1 MATVTVSDYNK
12 AASLLGTG
20 SFVRLAVTGDDM
32 RPFFRPG
39 QDSVLLSPLRL
50 GGCHYSEAELKAF
63 EAHNDVPGRKW
74 RNVTAGEDRITVRR
88 RDVVLVRTG
97 TDRALR
103 LLRVVHVWG
112 TLLLLRCDCGSSQYL
127 SATVSDVVGVVLEGT
142 MRGGTP
148 FRSTQRKWRYASK
161 FWTAS
166 YRARSLAGKVRRNPR
181 RSLSCLVSA
190 AVISSVIFSC
200 AGGKGGGDIL
210 SASDGQFIKDGKPY
224 YFVGTNFWY
233 GPILASE
240 GSGGDRERL
249 ARELDSL
256 CSMGVRNLRVL
267 VGADGPRGVYTK
279 VEPTLQYAPGQYN
292 DTLLRGLDYF
302 LVELGKRDMEA
313 VLYLNN
319 AWEWSGG
326 YSQYLQWA
334 GYGDIPLPRVA
345 GYDAYVDYV
354 SDFIRSDSAKGMFRR
369 YVMDIVSRTN
379 TVTGKAYRDDPAI
392 FSWQI
397 CNEPRP
403 FAADNKEAFRDWL
416 TGTAELIKSIDPNH
430 MVSVGS
436 EGKYGCEWDID
447 LWAEIGR
454 CPYIDYLNIHIW
466 PSNWGWTSREDM
478 KTGNIAEGVENSLE
492 YLNEHLIVAREV
504 GKPLV
509 VEEFGFP
516 RDGFEFSRSSGVTLR
531 DVYYRSLL
539 SLLPG
544 EAASGG
550 ILAGF
555 NFWGWGG
562 LAEPSSEHLMW
573 QPGDDYTG
581 DPAQEEQGLFSVFA
595 SDTSTVRIIREY
607 AESVEN
613 LDW

>member
-1 MATVTVSDYNK
+1 MAITASDYNE
-12 AASLLGTG
+12 AAAMLARG
-20 SFVRLAVTGDDM
+20 SFVRLTVAGEDM

-39 QDSVLLSPLRL
+39 QDSVLLSPVRL
-50 GGCHYSEAELKAF
+50 CGTGYSQAELKAF

-74 RNVTAGEDRITVRR
+74 RNVTASDDRITVRR

-97 TDRALR
+97 SERTLR

-112 TLLLLRCDCGSSQYL
+112 TLLLLRCDCGRSQYL
-127 SATVSDVVGVVLEGT
+127 SATVSDIVGVVVEGT

-166 YRARSLAGKVRRNPR
+166 YRARSLAGRAKRN
-181 RSLSCLVSA
+181 SGKTLSCFAA
-190 AVISSVIFSC
+190 AVALSFVVISC
-200 AGGKGGGDIL
+200 GGDGRDII
-210 SASDGQFIKDGKPY
+210 SVTDGQFIKDGRPY
-224 YFVGTNFWY
+224 YFVGANFWY

-240 GSGGDRERL
+240 GSGGNRERL
-249 ARELDSL
+249 SRELDSL

-267 VGADGPRGVYTK
+267 VGSDGPRGVYTK
-279 VEPTLQYAPGQYN
+279 VEPTLQYAPGKYN
-292 DTLLRGLDYF
+292 DTILRGLDYF
-302 LVELGKRDMEA
+302 LTELGKRNMEA

-345 GYDAYVDYV
+345 GYNAYVDYV

-403 FAADNKEAFRDWL
+403 FAPDNKEAFRDWL
-416 TGTAELIKSIDPNH
+416 TSTAELIKSIDPNH

-436 EGKYGCEWDID
+436 EGKYGCEVD
-447 LWAEIGR
+447 LGLWEEIGR
-454 CPYIDYLNIHIW
+454 SPYIDYLNIHIW
-466 PSNWGWTSREDM
+466 PFNWGWTTREDM
-478 KTGNIAEGVENSLE
+478 ASGNVAPAVKLSVE
-492 YLNEHLIVAREV
+492 YLREHLDIARRM

-516 RDGFEFSRSSGVTLR
+516 RDSVGFSRNTSVSMR
-531 DVYYRSLL
+531 DVYYEAML
-539 SLLPG
+539 SEITG

-550 ILAGF
+550 MLAGF

-562 LAEPSSEHLMW
+562 LAEPSGDHLMW

-581 DPAQEEQGLFSVFA
+581 DPAQEEQGLYSVFA

-607 AESVEN
+607 AEAVGN
-613 LDW
+613 MDRRN

>member
-1 MATVTVSDYNK
+1 MASAVLSDYSE
-12 AASLLGTG
+12 AALRLSRG
-20 SFVRLAVTGDDM
+20 SFVRLAVTEEDM

-39 QDSVLLSPLRL
+39 RDSVLLAPVRL
-50 GGCHYSEAELKAF
+50 SGAQHYTQDELKAF

-74 RNVTAGEDRITVRR
+74 RNVTAAEDRITVRR

-97 TDRALR
+97 ADRGLR

-112 TLLLLRCDCGSSQYL
+112 TLLQLRCDCGQSSYI
-127 SATVSDVVGVVLEGT
+127 SATVSDVVGVVVEGT
-142 MRGGTP
+142 IRGGTP

-161 FWTAS
+161 FWTVS
-166 YRARSLAGKVRRNPR
+166 YRARSWAGKVRRNPR
-181 RSLSCLVSA
+181 GTLSCVVSA
-190 AVISSVIFSC
+190 LVLSLVIISC
-200 AGGKGGGDIL
+200 TGRGGADIIGIEN
-210 SASDGQFIKDGKPY
+210 GQFVKNGSPY
-224 YFVGTNFWY
+224 YFIGTNFWY

-249 ARELDSL
+249 GRELDSL

-279 VEPTLQYAPGQYN
+279 VEPTLQYAPGKYN

-302 LVELGKRDMEA
+302 LVELGKRGMEA

-326 YSQYLQWA
+326 YSQYLQWT
-334 GYGDIPLPRVA
+334 GHGDIPLPRVA

-354 SDFIRSDSAKGMFRR
+354 AGFMKSDTARTLFRR
-369 YVMDIVSRTN
+369 YVMDIISRTN

-403 FAADNKEAFRDWL
+403 FGADNKEVFRDWL
-416 TGTAELIKSIDPNH
+416 TSTAELIKSIDPNH

-436 EGKYGCEWDID
+436 EGKYGCEVD
-447 LWAEIGR
+447 LSLWEEIGR
-454 CPYIDYLNIHIW
+454 SPYIDYLNIHIW
-466 PSNWGWTSREDM
+466 PFNWAWTTRDDM
-478 KTGNIAEGVENSLE
+478 SSGNVTPAVELSKE
-492 YLNEHLIVAREV
+492 YLQEHLEIARRI

-516 RDGFEFSRSSGVTLR
+516 RDSMGFSRSTSVSMR
-531 DVYYRSLL
+531 DVYYDAML
-539 SLLPG
+539 SEITD

-550 ILAGF
+550 FLAGF

-562 LAEPSSEHLMW
+562 FAEPSGDHLMW

-581 DPAQEEQGLFSVFA
+581 DPAQEEQGLYSVFA
-595 SDTSTVRIIREY
+595 SDTSTVRIIRKY
-607 AESVEN
+607 ARSVEN
-613 LDW
+613 IE

>member
-1 MATVTVSDYNK
+1 MSAVAVSDYSE
-12 AASLLGTG
+12 AAARLDRGA
-20 SFVRLAVTGDDM
+20 FVRLTVMKEDM

-39 QDSVLLSPLRL
+39 QDSVLLAPVRL
-50 GGCHYSEAELKAF
+50 NRAHRYSEEELRAF
-63 EAHNDVPGRKW
+63 ESHSDVPGRKW
-74 RNVTAGEDRITVRR
+74 RNVTAAQDRITVRR

-97 TDRALR
+97 EDRSLR
-103 LLRVVHVWG
+103 LLRAVHVWG
-112 TLLLLRCDCGSSQYL
+112 TLLLLRCDCGSSPYI
-127 SATVSDVVGVVLEGT
+127 SATVSDVVGVVVEGT
-142 MRGGTP
+142 IRGGTP

-161 FWTAS
+161 LWTAS
-166 YRARSLAGKVRRNPR
+166 YRARSWAGKVRRNPKG
-181 RSLSCLVSA
+181 SLSCVASA
-190 AVISSVIFSC
+190 MALSLIIISC
-200 AGGKGGGDIL
+200 TGRGGADIIGIE
-210 SASDGQFIKDGKPY
+210 DGQFIKNGSPY

-249 ARELDSL
+249 TRELDSL

-267 VGADGPRGVYTK
+267 VGSDGPRGVYTK
-279 VEPTLQYAPGQYN
+279 VEPTLQYAPGKYN

-302 LVELGKRDMEA
+302 LVELGKRNMEA

-326 YSQYLQWA
+326 YSQYLQWT
-334 GYGDIPLPRVA
+334 GHGDIPLPRVA
-345 GYDAYVDYV
+345 GYNTYVDYV
-354 SDFIRSDSAKGMFRR
+354 ADFIRSDSAKTLFRR
-369 YVMDIVSRTN
+369 YVMDIISRTN

-416 TGTAELIKSIDPNH
+416 TSTAELIKSIDPNH

-436 EGKYGCEWDID
+436 EGKYGCEVD
-447 LWAEIGR
+447 LGLWEEIGR
-454 CPYIDYLNIHIW
+454 SPYIDYLNIHIW
-466 PSNWGWTSREDM
+466 PFNWGWTSREDM
-478 KTGNIAEGVENSLE
+478 ASGNVAPAVELSRE
-492 YLNEHLIVAREV
+492 YLQEHLEIARRM

-516 RDGFEFSRSSGVTLR
+516 RDSVGFSRSTSVSMR
-531 DVYYRSLL
+531 DVYYDAML
-539 SLLPG
+539 SEIVD
-544 EAASGG
+544 EAAGG
-550 ILAGF
+550 GLLAGF

-562 LAEPSSEHLMW
+562 LAEPSEDHLMW

-581 DPAQEEQGLFSVFA
+581 DPAQEEQGLYSVFA
-595 SDTSTVRIIREY
+595 SDTSTVRIVRYY
-607 AESVEN
+607 ARSVEN
-613 LDW
+613 IE